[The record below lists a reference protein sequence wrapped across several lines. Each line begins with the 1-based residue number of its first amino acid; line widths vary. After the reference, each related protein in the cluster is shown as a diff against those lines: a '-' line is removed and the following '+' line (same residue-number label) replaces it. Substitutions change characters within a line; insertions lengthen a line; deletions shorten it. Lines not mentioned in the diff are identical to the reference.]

1 MPMPIENW
9 IDTTKHRVQAVL
21 KGRVTLDEMLR
32 AIDSSV
38 EDPSFRNGIDILS
51 DHTGLE
57 KPIETDEAQRLAAHL
72 RRLRDRF
79 AGSRWAVVTEMQA
92 SFGMMRMLSVFLE
105 RIPMHLRV
113 FYSIIEAERWLD
125 QPRDESSAE
134 SRPTV

>member
-1 MPMPIENW
+1 MPIEIW
-9 IDTTKHRVQAVL
+9 IDTAKHRVHSVL
-21 KGRVTLDEMLR
+21 EGRVTFDEMIQ
-32 AIDSSV
+32 AIDSCV

-79 AGSRWAVVTEMQA
+79 TGSRWAVVTKMQA

-105 RIPMHLRV
+105 RIPMHLQV
-113 FYSIIEAERWLD
+113 FYSIIEAERWLER
-125 QPRDESSAE
+125 PGEESSAE
-134 SRPTV
+134 PRPTI